1 MRVVKA
7 YVRESYEIN
16 QFKEANSSLTQANM
30 SAVQLI
36 SLLMPV
42 ILFVVN
48 IGMVATLWLGGL
60 QVEAG
65 KIEAGVILAFINYLT
80 IILNGL
86 MSSSMVLMQITRAFP
101 SAERID
107 SVLKTKIDI
116 PPANSAAPI
125 NRLKGDLSFQNVT
138 YSYSKNGE
146 NVLKDISFTAKH
158 GKLLA
163 LSALLEAENRRL
175 QNLFRAYMI
184 LMAAEFL

>member
-1 MRVVKA
+1 
-7 YVRESYEIN
+7 
-16 QFKEANSSLTQANM
+16 M

-107 SVLKTKIDI
+107 SVLKQ
-116 PPANSAAPI
+116 
-125 NRLKGDLSFQNVT
+125 NRHS
-138 YSYSKNGE
+138 SSKLCCSNQQ
-146 NVLKDISFTAKH
+146 A
-158 GKLLA
+158 
-163 LSALLEAENRRL
+163 
-175 QNLFRAYMI
+175 
-184 LMAAEFL
+184 

>member
-1 MRVVKA
+1 MHLVCDHESRKTFQKVQRSVDRVNTKVQENLSGMRVVKA

-107 SVLKTKIDI
+107 SVLKQK
-116 PPANSAAPI
+116 
-125 NRLKGDLSFQNVT
+125 
-138 YSYSKNGE
+138 
-146 NVLKDISFTAKH
+146 
-158 GKLLA
+158 
-163 LSALLEAENRRL
+163 
-175 QNLFRAYMI
+175 
-184 LMAAEFL
+184 

>member
-1 MRVVKA
+1 MHLVCDHESWKTFQKVQRSVDRVNTKVQENLSGMRVVKA

-107 SVLKTKIDI
+107 SVLKQ
-116 PPANSAAPI
+116 
-125 NRLKGDLSFQNVT
+125 NRHS
-138 YSYSKNGE
+138 SSKLCCSNQQ
-146 NVLKDISFTAKH
+146 A
-158 GKLLA
+158 
-163 LSALLEAENRRL
+163 
-175 QNLFRAYMI
+175 
-184 LMAAEFL
+184 